1 MDMNTYDVIIIG
13 GGAAGLTAGI
23 YGTRAGLKILLL
35 EKGLIGGLAVTTDLI
50 ENYSGFPDGISGKDL
65 IEKMRVQAERFGTEI
80 IQAEAKGINHR
91 EERFEIKTVQEMY
104 TASAIIVAT
113 GTVPKKLNIPGED
126 ELRGRGISYC
136 ATCDGP
142 LFKNRDIAVIGCG
155 NSGLQEGYFL
165 RKFVKSIAFIEFL
178 PHMTGEKI
186 LQERLKNETKAK
198 FYLNHMLTRIH
209 GKERVESITVRNR
222 TNNEEK
228 TIEVSGVFIYVGYT
242 ALSGFLKD
250 VVKLDDDGFIVTDE
264 NLQTSVP
271 GIFAAGDIRSKK
283 IRQIVTACAEGAEAA
298 INAHYYIDSLQ

>member
-1 MDMNTYDVIIIG
+1 M
-13 GGAAGLTAGI
+13 
-23 YGTRAGLKILLL
+23 
-35 EKGLIGGLAVTTDLI
+35 
-50 ENYSGFPDGISGKDL
+50 
-65 IEKMRVQAERFGTEI
+65 
-80 IQAEAKGINHR
+80 KGIRHT
-91 EERFEIKTVQEMY
+91 EKRFEVQTAQEIY

-113 GTVPKKLNIPGED
+113 GTVPKKLNIPGEG

-142 LFKNRDIAVIGCG
+142 LFKDRDIAVIGCG

-165 RKFVKSIAFIEFL
+165 LKFVKSITFIEFL
-178 PHMTGEKI
+178 PYMTGEKI

-198 FYLNHMLTRIH
+198 FFLNHILTCIH

-228 TIEVSGVFIYVGYT
+228 TIEVGGVFIYVGYT

-250 VVKLDDDGFIVTDE
+250 VIKLDNNGFIVTDE

-271 GIFAAGDIRSKK
+271 GIFAAGDIRSKR

-298 INAHYYIDSLQ
+298 IHAHYYIDSLQ

>member
-1 MDMNTYDVIIIG
+1 MNTHDVVIIG

-23 YGTRAGLKILLL
+23 YGARAGLKTLLL
-35 EKGLIGGLAVTTDLI
+35 EKGLVGGLAATTDLI

-65 IEKMRVQAERFGTEI
+65 MEKMRVQAERFGTEI
-80 IQAEAKGINHR
+80 IQAEAKGIRHR
-91 EERFEIKTVQEMY
+91 DERFEVQTAQEMY
-104 TASAIIVAT
+104 TAYAIIVAT

-126 ELRGRGISYC
+126 GLRGRGISYC

-142 LFKNRDIAVIGCG
+142 LFKDRDIAVIGCG

-165 RKFVKSIAFIEFL
+165 LKFVKSITFVEFL

-186 LQERLKNETKAK
+186 LQERLKNKTNTK
-198 FYLNHMLTRIH
+198 FLLGHMLTHIH
-209 GKERVESITVRNR
+209 GKERIESITVRNR

-250 VVKLDDDGFIVTDE
+250 IVKLDDDGFIITDE

-283 IRQIVTACAEGAEAA
+283 IRQVVTACAEGAEAA
-298 INAHYYIDSLQ
+298 IYAHHYIDSLQ